1 MKILLFDKTYNVYVN
16 PSNPCRECVIKK
28 SKVCSKIPAEF
39 CIKYGGFQL
48 SDTKIF
54 TL

>member
-16 PSNPCRECVIKK
+16 PSNPCRECVIKG
-28 SKVCSKIPAEF
+28 KVCLKIPAEF